1 MAKKKRVSKPNDEY
15 EIKPQKFKPSTKR
28 ILSLDPGSKNCGISL
43 IAVNENLKVRV
54 VANSLFTDP
63 VNDLVSFNAART
75 KFLSEVDRWVTC
87 FDPQG
92 IAIER
97 FQARG
102 LLGPLSEQV
111 TSMIG
116 LLGGKYERLPMKLL
130 TAAVWKNAFHRR
142 FDVELDELY
151 KLTLTTP
158 HQLDSIFIGIYGLEQ
173 GMQVELDYDPFDI
186 VKQAEATSA
195 VRLINKRR

>member
-1 MAKKKRVSKPNDEY
+1 
-15 EIKPQKFKPSTKR
+15 
-28 ILSLDPGSKNCGISL
+28 
-43 IAVNENLKVRV
+43 
-54 VANSLFTDP
+54 
-63 VNDLVSFNAART
+63 
-75 KFLSEVDRWVTC
+75 
-87 FDPQG
+87 
-92 IAIER
+92 
-97 FQARG
+97 
-102 LLGPLSEQV
+102 
-111 TSMIG
+111 MIG